1 MKKLF
6 IISNES
12 IFNYE
17 DKFFC
22 DNIDL
27 KTISEGLNNKFE
39 INLIA
44 RKSKKERSHKININ
58 NIKIY
63 GNLITFLKGLKQKF
77 KNQNDSKYLI
87 ISITPFTFLAIILL
101 GIFKKDSIV
110 YLRSDGYEEYK
121 SILGFIGPPIYHF
134 MFSIV
139 TKIFPIISCGSRI
152 LRGKK
157 GNIILPSQ
165 ISNNWLTEKNE
176 AQTNKVKLLYVGRL
190 KVEKGIF
197 SFLKIFEEKIDN
209 LTLTIIGSEKN
220 KVPEINKKNVN
231 VYEIENN
238 EKKLIKIYD
247 DHNIFILPSFTEGHP
262 MVLLEALARL
272 RPVIIFSEI
281 EHVIGNK
288 KGIFVAERNLKSF
301 NEKVDYIIKNYTS
314 IQNEMKKNQL
324 PTKDKFLQELGDL
337 ISKS

>member
-1 MKKLF
+1 MQKLF

-12 IFNYE
+12 IYE
-17 DKFFC
+17 NNNKYFC

-27 KTISEGLNNKFE
+27 KSTPEGLNTNFE
-39 INLIA
+39 VNVIA
-44 RKSKKERSHKININ
+44 RKSKAERAFNIN
-58 NIKIY
+58 LKNIKIFSSIFSFIFTI
-63 GNLITFLKGLKQKF
+63 LSST
-77 KNQNDSKYLI
+77 KNKNSKYLI
-87 ISITPFTFLAIILL
+87 ISISPYTFLACVFLKLFGKSPII
-101 GIFKKDSIV
+101 
-110 YLRSDGYEEYK
+110 YLRSDGYGEYK
-121 SILGFIGPPIYHF
+121 AILGFIGPAIYHL
-134 MFSIV
+134 MFSILSS
-139 TKIFPIISCGSRI
+139 ISNLISCRDYI
-152 LRGKK
+152 LK
-157 GNIILPSQ
+157 GRKGDVVSPSQ
-165 ISNNWLTEKNE
+165 LDFEWFNNIKKEKNIE
-176 AQTNKVKLLYVGRL
+176 SIKLLYVGRIR
-190 KVEKGIF
+190 VEKGIF
-197 SFLKIFEEKIDN
+197 SLI
-209 LTLTIIGSEKN
+209 
-220 KVPEINKKNVN
+220 
-231 VYEIENN
+231 
-238 EKKLIKIYD
+238 KLIKDKNNISLTVVGEEKHATNNINQNNVFVKKNENNKENLIKFYD